1 VQDNRVSRKGGI
13 SVLIIMEALWGN
25 NLNFIK
31 DVPIIYV
38 NFIIL
43 VIIKKYRGITFVLS
57 LVNTKCFLDVCELN
71 ETISGT

>member
-1 VQDNRVSRKGGI
+1 
-13 SVLIIMEALWGN
+13 LWIN

-31 DVPIIYV
+31 DVPMIYV

-43 VIIKKYRGITFVLS
+43 VIIVYEKKIGGITFVPS

-71 ETISGT
+71 ETISSTLFKYFQ